1 MRQIAYESKILSDTE
16 TKYGATK
23 SEMFA
28 VNTFVEK
35 YKANPGKVPIKL
47 RVDNRAL
54 SWLKTYSMDQSYIG
68 RWIVRLDGYN
78 MIIDL
83 RTRDKH
89 QNADSFSKETELYER
104 QEQREADR
112 VKIKDGFSFMDKQMY
127 DNLPLT
133 RWPEKT
139 GQPIEEYP
147 ELPTEH
153 QEKAILKRNSG
164 MPMEVMLKSKI
175 VRETLEQKVTTS
187 TK

>member
-1 MRQIAYESKILSDTE
+1 
-16 TKYGATK
+16 
-23 SEMFA
+23 
-28 VNTFVEK
+28 
-35 YKANPGKVPIKL
+35 
-47 RVDNRAL
+47 
-54 SWLKTYSMDQSYIG
+54 
-68 RWIVRLDGYN
+68 

-83 RTRDKH
+83 RTKNNY
-89 QNADSFSKETELYER
+89 QNADNFSKETEFYER
-104 QEQREADR
+104 QEQSEADK
-112 VKIKDGFSFMDKQMY
+112 VKIKDGFSFMDKETY
-127 DNLPLT
+127 DNLPFT

-139 GQPIEEYP
+139 GQPIEDYP